1 MTFTDLAFD
10 QDEDGI
16 FDLVIEDGDFKL
28 TEGFESALLVSL
40 FSDRRAYLD
49 EVPDP
54 EKRRGWIGDLVAETP
69 GDKIGSGLWF
79 YEQSRLS
86 VDDENGVRDEAE
98 KSLDWAIT
106 DSWITLAQA
115 QTAKTASKRSLK
127 LNITLTMLDGGV
139 SSYAFEVADATQR
152 GAIVRQAFC

>member
-28 TEGFESALLVSL
+28 TEGFETALLVSL

-54 EKRRGWIGDLVAETP
+54 EKRRGWIGDLVSEKP

-98 KSLDWAIT
+98 KSLDWTIT
-106 DSWITLAQA
+106 DSWITHVQA
-115 QTAKTASKRSLK
+115 QTEKIPSKRSLK
-127 LNITLTMLDGGV
+127 LNLTLTMLNGGV
-139 SSYAFEVADATQR
+139 SSYAYEVADATQR
-152 GAIVRQAFC
+152 GAFVR

>member
-1 MTFTDLAFD
+1 MTFTDLAFE

-28 TEGFESALLVSL
+28 TEGFETALLVSL

-54 EKRRGWIGDLVAETP
+54 EKRRGWVGDLVSETT

-106 DSWITLAQA
+106 DNWITLAQA
-115 QTAKTASKRSLK
+115 QTEKTASKRSLK

-152 GAIVRQAFC
+152 GAIVR